1 MQRITAYSH
10 PSSAG
15 MFWITL
21 GLDGQWHAIW
31 DGEDLGGYRT
41 PQEAATHLAR
51 GSVAR
56 PGSCGDTSRLE
67 LSIHLVDWLDHGSAT
82 ERYRIAEH
90 HTASA

>member
-10 PSSAG
+10 PSPAG

-31 DGEDLGGYRT
+31 DGEDLGGYRS

-51 GSVAR
+51 GSVVR
-56 PGSCGDTSRLE
+56 PPSCGDTRRLE
-67 LSIHLVDWLDHGSAT
+67 LSAYLAEWLDHGSPT
-82 ERYRIAEH
+82 ERYRLEEH
-90 HTASA
+90 SNASP